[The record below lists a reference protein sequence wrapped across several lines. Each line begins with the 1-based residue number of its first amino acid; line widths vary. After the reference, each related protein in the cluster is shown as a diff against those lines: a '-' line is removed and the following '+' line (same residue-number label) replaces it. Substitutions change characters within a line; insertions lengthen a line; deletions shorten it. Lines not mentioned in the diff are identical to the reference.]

1 MKSLPHEVKSLKV
14 HIRQRNL
21 NAIRKFIN
29 DHPKINLNAK
39 DKDQRTVLYDVIHT
53 CNENI
58 LHYFLTLPNNHF
70 KINDKDSFNMTPLD
84 YLLSLKT
91 FEDIKPCFDLLI
103 KAGAIEKHNNK
114 DNQKIRN
121 EYTGN
126 TYHLNGD
133 LPSWSFISNN
143 NIKLTND
150 TKSSVSNNNNNNI
163 IALII
168 SYPVLTL
175 LSIISMMNKTN
186 IINQKVFYM
195 NNFEDI
201 KNDLFLV
208 DIMIALLTGL
218 VLCHIYL
225 KSKLDGIKVSIIIL
239 CISSIEEQ
247 LSIQLGETHCHFDAF
262 LMVTKCSSFNSI
274 IFYIP
279 WMYSCYYIAQIMKF
293 PTNRSKLLFIGLIHP
308 LFCTMYEL
316 TGANN
321 QRWWRWGTKVAALNE
336 RFYEVPIMAVAFHY
350 FFGLCFAVCFEKI
363 SKIKINS
370 LIQIIICILLPPIA
384 ATLLLASFTFF
395 IQFGL
400 TNFHLTYA
408 LLLGSIAIIL
418 YDFSYHQKKNGKV
431 INEVKLKKDWSNHI
445 LISIPFLF
453 FTFIFSI
460 LLKDL
465 YLSHNIK
472 PYQNVLLCNIVLG
485 YSGLVL
491 VVLNSRAFD

>member
-1 MKSLPHEVKSLKV
+1 MKSLPHEVTALKI

-39 DKDQRTVLYDVIHT
+39 DKDQRTILYDVIHT
-53 CNENI
+53 NNSI
-58 LHYFLTLPNNHF
+58 MLHYFLSLPNNHF

-114 DNQKIRN
+114 DKIRN

-133 LPSWSFISNN
+133 LPSWSFSDKASSNN
-143 NIKLTND
+143 KIKPTND
-150 TKSSVSNNNNNNI
+150 IKPSNNNNI

-168 SYPVLTL
+168 SYHILIL
-175 LSIISMMNKTN
+175 LSIISIMDKTN

-195 NNFEDI
+195 NKLEDI

-208 DIMIALLTGL
+208 DMVIAVLTGL
-218 VLCHIYL
+218 VICHIYL
-225 KSKLDGIKVSIIIL
+225 KSKWDGIKVSIIIL
-239 CISSIEEQ
+239 CISFIEEQ

-279 WMYSCYYIAQIMKF
+279 WMYSCYYIAQMMKF

-308 LFCTMYEL
+308 IFCTMYEL

-321 QRWWRWGTKVAALNE
+321 QRWWKWGTKVAALDE

-363 SKIKINS
+363 SKMKINS
-370 LIQIIICILLPPIA
+370 LIQIILCILLPPIA
-384 ATLLLASFTFF
+384 ATLLLASFAFF
-395 IQFGL
+395 IQFGF

-408 LLLGSIAIIL
+408 LLLGSTAIIL
-418 YDFSYHQKKNGKV
+418 YDFMYHHQKKDGKV
-431 INEVKLKKDWSNHI
+431 INEVKSKKDWSNHI
-445 LISIPFLF
+445 LIAIPFLF
-453 FTFIFSI
+453 FTFIFGI

-465 YLSHNIK
+465 YLSHHIK

-485 YSGLVL
+485 YCGLVL
-491 VVLNSRAFD
+491 ISFNH